1 MASSVGFWKNGE
13 FPTHQVLFAIKE
25 QWKKH
30 FVKKLFCGIILRL
43 FFFFFI

>member
-25 QWKKH
+25 QWKNTSSKNC
-30 FVKKLFCGIILRL
+30 FAE
-43 FFFFFI
+43 